1 MAKKLK
7 RFESVNTLMKY
18 LKPYRRGFIISIVML
33 VVTCAAMVTSPNV
46 EGMITNSILKDVTDI
61 AKGVP
66 GARFHMENVV
76 KIIML
81 LLFIYAVKTAA
92 QMISMICITNSI
104 QDTMRDLRNACIFH
118 MENVVKIIMLLL
130 FIYAVKT
137 AAQMISMICITN
149 SIQDTMRDLR
159 NACIEKINAL
169 PVKTLDSHPKG
180 DILSRITNDIDAIS
194 NAMQQTFMNVIS
206 GVLMVCFAIFMMF
219 RVNLVMTVCVLV
231 IIPISYVIIKKI
243 AKISQKSF
251 DIHQRALG
259 ELSAN
264 VTESFSGYNEIILF
278 GKQEESV
285 KKFEKINENIRE
297 TAYHQ
302 RALGELSANVT
313 ESFSGYNEIILFGKQ
328 EESVKKFEKINENIR
343 ETAYKAQFLSYL
355 MSPLLSLLTYLS
367 IGVVSVI
374 GTIYAIGGVITV
386 GQLQAFVRFIWQ
398 VNDLMSPLLSLL
410 TYLSIGVV
418 SVIGTI
424 YAIGG
429 VITVGQLQ
437 AFVRFIWQVN
447 EPLTQVSQLSSQI
460 QSALSAMDR
469 IHEFI
474 EYEEEIDVEREEKE
488 FEGNVEFKDIRFGYG
503 EKEVLHGVSLDAK
516 KGETVAIVG
525 PTGSGKTTIVNLLMR
540 FYDPNSGSIL
550 IDGTLHG
557 VSLDAKKGETV
568 AIVGPTGSG
577 KTTIVNLLMRF
588 YDPNS
593 GSILIDGTNSKDIN
607 RSTLRDN
614 IGMVLQDTWLFTGS
628 IRENIRFSK
637 PDATDAEI
645 EQACKYANAC

>member
-1 MAKKLK
+1 MAKKFK
-7 RFESVNTLMKY
+7 RFESINTLLKY

-66 GARFHMENVV
+66 GARFHMENVI
-76 KIIML
+76 KII
-81 LLFIYAVKTAA
+81 I
-92 QMISMICITNSI
+92 
-104 QDTMRDLRNACIFH
+104 
-118 MENVVKIIMLLL
+118 LLL

-219 RVNLVMTVCVLV
+219 RVNLVMTLCVLV
-231 IIPISYVIIKKI
+231 IIPISYIIIKKI
-243 AKISQKSF
+243 AKVSQESF
-251 DIHQRALG
+251 DVHQRALG
-259 ELSAN
+259 D
-264 VTESFSGYNEIILF
+264 
-278 GKQEESV
+278 
-285 KKFEKINENIRE
+285 
-297 TAYHQ
+297 
-302 RALGELSANVT
+302 LSANVT

-355 MSPLLSLLTYLS
+355 MSPLLSLLTYL
-367 IGVVSVI
+367 
-374 GTIYAIGGVITV
+374 A
-386 GQLQAFVRFIWQ
+386 
-398 VNDLMSPLLSLL
+398 
-410 TYLSIGVV
+410 IGVV

-474 EYEEEIDVEREEKE
+474 EYEEETDVEVKE
-488 FEGNVEFKDIRFGYG
+488 MVFDGNVEFKDIRFGYG
-503 EKEVLHGVSLDAK
+503 KKEVLHGVSLYAK

-540 FYDPNSGSIL
+540 FYDPNSGSIV
-550 IDGTLHG
+550 IDGI
-557 VSLDAKKGETV
+557 D
-568 AIVGPTGSG
+568 
-577 KTTIVNLLMRF
+577 
-588 YDPNS
+588 
-593 GSILIDGTNSKDIN
+593 SININ
-607 RSTLRDN
+607 RRTLRDN

-637 PDATDAEI
+637 PDATDEEI
-645 EQACKYANAC
+645 EQACKYANADEFISTLPNGYDTAIDEEADNISQGEKQLLTIARAILKDPKVLILDEATSSIDTKTEKNIQDAMDYLMEGRTSFIIAHRLSTIKNADKILVLKDGNIIECGNHNELMKENGFYANLYNSQFNN

>member
-1 MAKKLK
+1 MAKKFK
-7 RFESVNTLMKY
+7 RFESINTLLKY

-66 GARFHMENVV
+66 EARFHMENVI
-76 KIIML
+76 KII
-81 LLFIYAVKTAA
+81 I
-92 QMISMICITNSI
+92 
-104 QDTMRDLRNACIFH
+104 
-118 MENVVKIIMLLL
+118 LLL

-219 RVNLVMTVCVLV
+219 RVNLVMTLCVLV
-231 IIPISYVIIKKI
+231 IIPISYIIIKKI
-243 AKISQKSF
+243 AKVSQESF
-251 DIHQRALG
+251 DVHQRALG
-259 ELSAN
+259 D
-264 VTESFSGYNEIILF
+264 
-278 GKQEESV
+278 
-285 KKFEKINENIRE
+285 
-297 TAYHQ
+297 
-302 RALGELSANVT
+302 LSANVT

-355 MSPLLSLLTYLS
+355 MSPLLSLLTYL
-367 IGVVSVI
+367 
-374 GTIYAIGGVITV
+374 A
-386 GQLQAFVRFIWQ
+386 
-398 VNDLMSPLLSLL
+398 
-410 TYLSIGVV
+410 IGVV

-474 EYEEEIDVEREEKE
+474 EYEEETDVEIKE
-488 FEGNVEFKDIRFGYG
+488 MVFDGNVEFKDIRFGYG
-503 EKEVLHGVSLDAK
+503 KKEVLHGVSLEAK

-540 FYDPNSGSIL
+540 FYDQNSGSIV
-550 IDGTLHG
+550 IDGI
-557 VSLDAKKGETV
+557 D
-568 AIVGPTGSG
+568 
-577 KTTIVNLLMRF
+577 
-588 YDPNS
+588 
-593 GSILIDGTNSKDIN
+593 SININ
-607 RSTLRDN
+607 RRTLRDN

-637 PDATDAEI
+637 PDATDEEI
-645 EQACKYANAC
+645 EQACKYANADEFISTLPNGYDTVIDEEADNISQGEKQLLTIARAILKDPKVLILDEATSSIDTKTEKNIQDAMDYLMEGRTSFIIAHRLSTIKNADKILVLKDGNIIECGNHNELMKENGFYANLYNSQFNN

>member
-1 MAKKLK
+1 MAKKFK
-7 RFESVNTLMKY
+7 RFESINTLLKY

-76 KIIML
+76 KII
-81 LLFIYAVKTAA
+81 I
-92 QMISMICITNSI
+92 
-104 QDTMRDLRNACIFH
+104 
-118 MENVVKIIMLLL
+118 LLL

-219 RVNLVMTVCVLV
+219 RVNLVMTLCVLV
-231 IIPISYVIIKKI
+231 IIPISYIIIKKI
-243 AKISQKSF
+243 AKVSQESF
-251 DIHQRALG
+251 DVHQRALG
-259 ELSAN
+259 D
-264 VTESFSGYNEIILF
+264 
-278 GKQEESV
+278 
-285 KKFEKINENIRE
+285 
-297 TAYHQ
+297 
-302 RALGELSANVT
+302 LSANVT

-355 MSPLLSLLTYLS
+355 MSPLLSLLTYL
-367 IGVVSVI
+367 
-374 GTIYAIGGVITV
+374 A
-386 GQLQAFVRFIWQ
+386 
-398 VNDLMSPLLSLL
+398 
-410 TYLSIGVV
+410 IGVV

-474 EYEEEIDVEREEKE
+474 EYEEETDVEVKE
-488 FEGNVEFKDIRFGYG
+488 MIFDGNVEFKDIRFGYG
-503 EKEVLHGVSLDAK
+503 KKEVLHGVSLYAK

-540 FYDPNSGSIL
+540 FYDPNSGSIV
-550 IDGTLHG
+550 IDGI
-557 VSLDAKKGETV
+557 D
-568 AIVGPTGSG
+568 
-577 KTTIVNLLMRF
+577 
-588 YDPNS
+588 
-593 GSILIDGTNSKDIN
+593 SININ
-607 RSTLRDN
+607 RRTLRDN

-637 PDATDAEI
+637 PDATDEEI
-645 EQACKYANAC
+645 EQACKYANADEFISTLPNGYDTVIDEEADNISQGEKQLLTIARAILKDPKVLILDEATSSIDTKTEKNIQDAMDYLMEGRTSFIIAHRLSTIKNADKILVLKDGNIIECGNHNELMKENGFYANLYNSQFNN

>member
-1 MAKKLK
+1 MAKKFK
-7 RFESVNTLMKY
+7 RFESINTLLKY

-66 GARFHMENVV
+66 GAHFHMENVI
-76 KIIML
+76 KII
-81 LLFIYAVKTAA
+81 
-92 QMISMICITNSI
+92 
-104 QDTMRDLRNACIFH
+104 
-118 MENVVKIIMLLL
+118 IILL

-206 GVLMVCFAIFMMF
+206 GVLMVCLAIFMMF
-219 RVNLVMTVCVLV
+219 RVNLVMTLCVLV
-231 IIPISYVIIKKI
+231 IIPISYIIIKKI
-243 AKISQKSF
+243 AKVSQESF
-251 DIHQRALG
+251 DVHQRALG
-259 ELSAN
+259 D
-264 VTESFSGYNEIILF
+264 
-278 GKQEESV
+278 
-285 KKFEKINENIRE
+285 
-297 TAYHQ
+297 
-302 RALGELSANVT
+302 LSANVT

-355 MSPLLSLLTYLS
+355 MSPLLSLLTYL
-367 IGVVSVI
+367 
-374 GTIYAIGGVITV
+374 A
-386 GQLQAFVRFIWQ
+386 
-398 VNDLMSPLLSLL
+398 
-410 TYLSIGVV
+410 IGVV

-474 EYEEEIDVEREEKE
+474 GYEEETDVERKE
-488 FEGNVEFKDIRFGYG
+488 MVFDGNVEFKDIRFGYG
-503 EKEVLHGVSLDAK
+503 KKEVLHGVSLEAK

-540 FYDPNSGSIL
+540 FYDPNSGSIV
-550 IDGTLHG
+550 IDG
-557 VSLDAKKGETV
+557 
-568 AIVGPTGSG
+568 
-577 KTTIVNLLMRF
+577 VN
-588 YDPNS
+588 S
-593 GSILIDGTNSKDIN
+593 TDIN
-607 RSTLRDN
+607 RRTLRDN

-637 PDATDAEI
+637 PDATDEEI
-645 EQACKYANAC
+645 EQACKYANADEFISTLPKGYDTVIDEEADNISQGEKQLLTIARAILKDPKVLILDEATSSIDTKTEKNIQDAMDYLMEGRTSFIIAHRLSTIKNADKILVLKDGNIIECGNHNELMKENGFYANLYNSQFNN

>member
-1 MAKKLK
+1 MAKKFK
-7 RFESVNTLMKY
+7 RFESINTLLKY

-66 GARFHMENVV
+66 GARFHMENVI
-76 KIIML
+76 KII
-81 LLFIYAVKTAA
+81 I
-92 QMISMICITNSI
+92 
-104 QDTMRDLRNACIFH
+104 
-118 MENVVKIIMLLL
+118 LLL

-219 RVNLVMTVCVLV
+219 RVNLVMTLCVLV
-231 IIPISYVIIKKI
+231 IIPISYIIIKKI
-243 AKISQKSF
+243 AKVSQESF

-259 ELSAN
+259 D
-264 VTESFSGYNEIILF
+264 
-278 GKQEESV
+278 
-285 KKFEKINENIRE
+285 
-297 TAYHQ
+297 
-302 RALGELSANVT
+302 LSANVT

-355 MSPLLSLLTYLS
+355 MSPLLSLLTYLA

-374 GTIYAIGGVITV
+374 GTIYAIGGVIT
-386 GQLQAFVRFIWQ
+386 I
-398 VNDLMSPLLSLL
+398 
-410 TYLSIGVV
+410 
-418 SVIGTI
+418 
-424 YAIGG
+424 
-429 VITVGQLQ
+429 GQLQ

-474 EYEEEIDVEREEKE
+474 EYEEEIDVEVKE
-488 FEGNVEFKDIRFGYG
+488 MAFDGNVEFKDIRFGYG
-503 EKEVLHGVSLDAK
+503 KKEVLHGVSLEAK

-540 FYDPNSGSIL
+540 FYDPNSGSIV
-550 IDGTLHG
+550 IDGI
-557 VSLDAKKGETV
+557 D
-568 AIVGPTGSG
+568 
-577 KTTIVNLLMRF
+577 
-588 YDPNS
+588 
-593 GSILIDGTNSKDIN
+593 SININ
-607 RSTLRDN
+607 RRTLRDN

-637 PDATDAEI
+637 PDATDEEI
-645 EQACKYANAC
+645 ENACKYANADEFISTLPNGYDTVIDEEADNISQGEKQLLTIARAILKDPKVLILDEATSSIDTKTEKNIQDAMDYLMEGRTSFIIAHRLSTIKNADKILVLKDGNIIECGNHNELMKENGFYANLYNSQFNN

>member
-7 RFESVNTLMKY
+7 RFESINTLLKY
-18 LKPYRRGFIISIVML
+18 LRPYRRGFIISIVML

-66 GARFHMENVV
+66 EARFHMENVI
-76 KIIML
+76 KII
-81 LLFIYAVKTAA
+81 I
-92 QMISMICITNSI
+92 
-104 QDTMRDLRNACIFH
+104 
-118 MENVVKIIMLLL
+118 LLL

-206 GVLMVCFAIFMMF
+206 GVLMVCLAIFMMF
-219 RVNLVMTVCVLV
+219 RVNLVMTLCVLV
-231 IIPISYVIIKKI
+231 IIPISYIIIKKI
-243 AKISQKSF
+243 AKVSQKSF
-251 DIHQRALG
+251 DVHQRALG
-259 ELSAN
+259 DLSAN

-285 KKFEKINENIRE
+285 KKFEKIN
-297 TAYHQ
+297 
-302 RALGELSANVT
+302 L
-313 ESFSGYNEIILFGKQ
+313 
-328 EESVKKFEKINENIR
+328 NIR

-355 MSPLLSLLTYLS
+355 MSPLLSLLTYL
-367 IGVVSVI
+367 
-374 GTIYAIGGVITV
+374 A
-386 GQLQAFVRFIWQ
+386 
-398 VNDLMSPLLSLL
+398 
-410 TYLSIGVV
+410 IGVV

-474 EYEEEIDVEREEKE
+474 EYEEETDVEVKE
-488 FEGNVEFKDIRFGYG
+488 MVFDGNVEFKDIRFGYG
-503 EKEVLHGVSLDAK
+503 KKEVLHGVSLEAK

-540 FYDPNSGSIL
+540 FYDPNSGSII
-550 IDGTLHG
+550 IDG
-557 VSLDAKKGETV
+557 
-568 AIVGPTGSG
+568 
-577 KTTIVNLLMRF
+577 VN
-588 YDPNS
+588 S
-593 GSILIDGTNSKDIN
+593 TDIN
-607 RSTLRDN
+607 RRTLRDN

-637 PDATDAEI
+637 PDATDEEI
-645 EQACKYANAC
+645 EQACKYANADEFISTLPKGYDTVIDEEADNISQGEKQLLTIARAILKDPKVLILDEATSSIDTKTEKNIQDAMDYLMEGRTSFIIAHRLSTIKNADKILVLKDGNIIECGNHNELMKENGFYANLYNSQFNN

>member
-7 RFESVNTLMKY
+7 RFESINTLLKY

-66 GARFHMENVV
+66 GARFHMENVI
-76 KIIML
+76 KIITL

-104 QDTMRDLRNACIFH
+104 QDTM
-118 MENVVKIIMLLL
+118 K
-130 FIYAVKT
+130 
-137 AAQMISMICITN
+137 
-149 SIQDTMRDLR
+149 DLR

-219 RVNLVMTVCVLV
+219 RVNLVMTLCVLV
-231 IIPISYVIIKKI
+231 IIPISYIIIKKI
-243 AKISQKSF
+243 AKISQESF

-259 ELSAN
+259 D
-264 VTESFSGYNEIILF
+264 
-278 GKQEESV
+278 
-285 KKFEKINENIRE
+285 
-297 TAYHQ
+297 
-302 RALGELSANVT
+302 LSANVT

-355 MSPLLSLLTYLS
+355 MSPLLSLLTYL
-367 IGVVSVI
+367 
-374 GTIYAIGGVITV
+374 A
-386 GQLQAFVRFIWQ
+386 
-398 VNDLMSPLLSLL
+398 
-410 TYLSIGVV
+410 IGVV

-474 EYEEEIDVEREEKE
+474 EYEEETDVERKE
-488 FEGNVEFKDIRFGYG
+488 MVFDGNVEFKDIRFGYG
-503 EKEVLHGVSLDAK
+503 KKEVLHGVYLNAK

-540 FYDPNSGSIL
+540 FYDPNSGSIV
-550 IDGTLHG
+550 IDGI
-557 VSLDAKKGETV
+557 D
-568 AIVGPTGSG
+568 
-577 KTTIVNLLMRF
+577 
-588 YDPNS
+588 
-593 GSILIDGTNSKDIN
+593 SININ
-607 RSTLRDN
+607 RRTLRDN

-637 PDATDAEI
+637 PDATDEEI
-645 EQACKYANAC
+645 EQACKYANADEFISTLPKGYDTVIDEEADNISQGEKQLLTIARAILKDPKVLILDEATSSIDTKTEKNIQDAMDYLMEGRTSFIIAHRLSTIKNADKILVLKDGNIIECGNHNELMKENGFYANLYNSQFNN

>member
-7 RFESVNTLMKY
+7 RFESINTLLKY

-66 GARFHMENVV
+66 GARFHMENVI
-76 KIIML
+76 KII
-81 LLFIYAVKTAA
+81 I
-92 QMISMICITNSI
+92 
-104 QDTMRDLRNACIFH
+104 
-118 MENVVKIIMLLL
+118 LLL

-219 RVNLVMTVCVLV
+219 RVNLVMTLCVLV
-231 IIPISYVIIKKI
+231 IIPNSYIIIKKI
-243 AKISQKSF
+243 AKVSQESF

-259 ELSAN
+259 D
-264 VTESFSGYNEIILF
+264 
-278 GKQEESV
+278 
-285 KKFEKINENIRE
+285 
-297 TAYHQ
+297 
-302 RALGELSANVT
+302 LSANVT

-355 MSPLLSLLTYLS
+355 MSPLLSLLTYLA

-374 GTIYAIGGVITV
+374 GTIYAI
-386 GQLQAFVRFIWQ
+386 
-398 VNDLMSPLLSLL
+398 S
-410 TYLSIGVV
+410 
-418 SVIGTI
+418 
-424 YAIGG
+424 G

-474 EYEEEIDVEREEKE
+474 EYEEEIDVEVKE
-488 FEGNVEFKDIRFGYG
+488 MAFDGNVEFKDIRFGYG
-503 EKEVLHGVSLDAK
+503 KKEVLHGVSLEAK

-540 FYDPNSGSIL
+540 FYDPNSGSIV
-550 IDGTLHG
+550 IDGI
-557 VSLDAKKGETV
+557 D
-568 AIVGPTGSG
+568 
-577 KTTIVNLLMRF
+577 
-588 YDPNS
+588 
-593 GSILIDGTNSKDIN
+593 SININ
-607 RSTLRDN
+607 RRTLRDN

-637 PDATDAEI
+637 PDATDEEI
-645 EQACKYANAC
+645 ENACKYANADEFISTLPNGYDTVIDEEADNISQGEKQLLTIARAILKDPKVLILDEATSSIDTKTEKNIQDAMDYLMEGRTSFIIAHRLSTIKNADKILVLKDGNIIECGNHNELMKENGFYANLYNSQFNN

>member
-1 MAKKLK
+1 MAKKFK
-7 RFESVNTLMKY
+7 RFESINTLLKY

-66 GARFHMENVV
+66 GARFHMENVI
-76 KIIML
+76 KII
-81 LLFIYAVKTAA
+81 
-92 QMISMICITNSI
+92 
-104 QDTMRDLRNACIFH
+104 
-118 MENVVKIIMLLL
+118 IILL

-206 GVLMVCFAIFMMF
+206 GVLMVCLAIFMMF
-219 RVNLVMTVCVLV
+219 RVNLVMTLCVLV
-231 IIPISYVIIKKI
+231 IIPISYIIIKKI
-243 AKISQKSF
+243 AKVSQESF
-251 DIHQRALG
+251 DVHQRALG
-259 ELSAN
+259 D
-264 VTESFSGYNEIILF
+264 
-278 GKQEESV
+278 
-285 KKFEKINENIRE
+285 
-297 TAYHQ
+297 
-302 RALGELSANVT
+302 LSANVT

-355 MSPLLSLLTYLS
+355 MSPLLSLLTYLA

-374 GTIYAIGGVITV
+374 GTIYAIGGI
-386 GQLQAFVRFIWQ
+386 
-398 VNDLMSPLLSLL
+398 
-410 TYLSIGVV
+410 
-418 SVIGTI
+418 
-424 YAIGG
+424 
-429 VITVGQLQ
+429 ITVGQLQ

-474 EYEEEIDVEREEKE
+474 EYEEETDVERKE
-488 FEGNVEFKDIRFGYG
+488 MVFDGNVEFKDIRFGYG
-503 EKEVLHGVSLDAK
+503 KKEVLHGVSLEAK

-540 FYDPNSGSIL
+540 FYDPNSGSII
-550 IDGTLHG
+550 IDG
-557 VSLDAKKGETV
+557 
-568 AIVGPTGSG
+568 
-577 KTTIVNLLMRF
+577 VN
-588 YDPNS
+588 S
-593 GSILIDGTNSKDIN
+593 TDIN
-607 RSTLRDN
+607 RRTLRDN

-637 PDATDAEI
+637 PDATDEEI
-645 EQACKYANAC
+645 EQACKYANADEFISTLPKGYDTVIDEEADNISQGEKQLLTIARAILKDPKVLILDEATSSIDTKTEKNIQDAMDYLMEGRTSFIIAHRLSTIKNADKILVLKDGNIIECGNHNELMKENGFYANLYNSQFNN

>member
-7 RFESVNTLMKY
+7 RFESINTLLKY

-76 KIIML
+76 KIIFL
-81 LLFIYAVKTAA
+81 LLLIYAVKTAA

-104 QDTMRDLRNACIFH
+104 QDTM
-118 MENVVKIIMLLL
+118 K
-130 FIYAVKT
+130 
-137 AAQMISMICITN
+137 
-149 SIQDTMRDLR
+149 DLR

-219 RVNLVMTVCVLV
+219 RVNLVMTLCVLV
-231 IIPISYVIIKKI
+231 IIPISYIIIKKI
-243 AKISQKSF
+243 AKVSQESF

-259 ELSAN
+259 D
-264 VTESFSGYNEIILF
+264 
-278 GKQEESV
+278 
-285 KKFEKINENIRE
+285 
-297 TAYHQ
+297 
-302 RALGELSANVT
+302 LSANVT

-355 MSPLLSLLTYLS
+355 MSPLLSLLTYLA

-374 GTIYAIGGVITV
+374 GTIYAIGGI
-386 GQLQAFVRFIWQ
+386 
-398 VNDLMSPLLSLL
+398 
-410 TYLSIGVV
+410 
-418 SVIGTI
+418 
-424 YAIGG
+424 
-429 VITVGQLQ
+429 ITVGQLQ

-474 EYEEEIDVEREEKE
+474 GYEEETDVEIKE
-488 FEGNVEFKDIRFGYG
+488 MVFDGDVEFKDIRFGYG
-503 EKEVLHGVSLDAK
+503 KKEVLHGVSLEAK

-540 FYDPNSGSIL
+540 FYDPNSGSIV
-550 IDGTLHG
+550 IDGVDST
-557 VSLDAKKGETV
+557 
-568 AIVGPTGSG
+568 
-577 KTTIVNLLMRF
+577 
-588 YDPNS
+588 
-593 GSILIDGTNSKDIN
+593 DIN
-607 RSTLRDN
+607 RRTLRDN

-637 PDATDAEI
+637 PDATNEEI
-645 EQACKYANAC
+645 ENACKYANADEFISTLPNGYDTIIDEEADNISQGEKQLLTIARAILKDPKVLILDEATSSIDTKTEKNIQDAMDYLMEGRTSFIIAHRLSTIKNADKILVLKDGNIIECGNHDTLMEANGFYANLYNSQFNN

>member
-1 MAKKLK
+1 MAKKFK
-7 RFESVNTLMKY
+7 RFESINTLLKY

-66 GARFHMENVV
+66 GARFHMENVI
-76 KIIML
+76 KII
-81 LLFIYAVKTAA
+81 I
-92 QMISMICITNSI
+92 
-104 QDTMRDLRNACIFH
+104 
-118 MENVVKIIMLLL
+118 LLL

-219 RVNLVMTVCVLV
+219 RVNLVMTLCVLV
-231 IIPISYVIIKKI
+231 IIPISYIIIKKI
-243 AKISQKSF
+243 AKVSQESF
-251 DIHQRALG
+251 DVHQRALG
-259 ELSAN
+259 D
-264 VTESFSGYNEIILF
+264 
-278 GKQEESV
+278 
-285 KKFEKINENIRE
+285 
-297 TAYHQ
+297 
-302 RALGELSANVT
+302 LSANVT

-355 MSPLLSLLTYLS
+355 MSPLLSLLTYL
-367 IGVVSVI
+367 
-374 GTIYAIGGVITV
+374 A
-386 GQLQAFVRFIWQ
+386 
-398 VNDLMSPLLSLL
+398 
-410 TYLSIGVV
+410 IGVV

-474 EYEEEIDVEREEKE
+474 EYEEETDVEVKE
-488 FEGNVEFKDIRFGYG
+488 MIFDGNVEFKDIRFGYG
-503 EKEVLHGVSLDAK
+503 KKEVLHGVSLYAK

-540 FYDPNSGSIL
+540 FYDPNSGSIV
-550 IDGTLHG
+550 IDGI
-557 VSLDAKKGETV
+557 D
-568 AIVGPTGSG
+568 
-577 KTTIVNLLMRF
+577 
-588 YDPNS
+588 
-593 GSILIDGTNSKDIN
+593 SININ
-607 RSTLRDN
+607 RRTLRDN

-637 PDATDAEI
+637 PDATDEEI
-645 EQACKYANAC
+645 EQACKYANADEFISTLPNGYDTAIDEEADNISQGEKQLLTIARAILKDPKVLILDEATSSIDTKTEKNIQDAMDYLMEGRTSFIIAHRLSTIKNADKILVLKDGNIIECGNHNELMKENGFYANLYNSQFNN

>member
-7 RFESVNTLMKY
+7 RFESINTLLKY

-66 GARFHMENVV
+66 GARFHMENVI
-76 KIIML
+76 KII
-81 LLFIYAVKTAA
+81 I
-92 QMISMICITNSI
+92 
-104 QDTMRDLRNACIFH
+104 
-118 MENVVKIIMLLL
+118 LLL

-219 RVNLVMTVCVLV
+219 RVNLVMTLCVLV
-231 IIPISYVIIKKI
+231 IIPISYIIIKKI
-243 AKISQKSF
+243 AKVSQESF

-259 ELSAN
+259 D
-264 VTESFSGYNEIILF
+264 
-278 GKQEESV
+278 
-285 KKFEKINENIRE
+285 
-297 TAYHQ
+297 
-302 RALGELSANVT
+302 LSANVT

-355 MSPLLSLLTYLS
+355 MSPLLSLLTYL
-367 IGVVSVI
+367 
-374 GTIYAIGGVITV
+374 A
-386 GQLQAFVRFIWQ
+386 
-398 VNDLMSPLLSLL
+398 
-410 TYLSIGVV
+410 IGVV

-474 EYEEEIDVEREEKE
+474 GYEEETDVEIKE
-488 FEGNVEFKDIRFGYG
+488 MVFDGNVEFKDIRFGYG
-503 EKEVLHGVSLDAK
+503 KKEVLHGVSLYAK

-540 FYDPNSGSIL
+540 FYDPNSGSIV
-550 IDGTLHG
+550 IDGI
-557 VSLDAKKGETV
+557 D
-568 AIVGPTGSG
+568 
-577 KTTIVNLLMRF
+577 
-588 YDPNS
+588 
-593 GSILIDGTNSKDIN
+593 SININ
-607 RSTLRDN
+607 RRTLRDN

-637 PDATDAEI
+637 PDATDEEI
-645 EQACKYANAC
+645 ENACKYANADEFISTLPNGYDTVIDEEADNISQGEKQLLTIARAILKDPKVLILDEATSSIDTKTEKNIQDAMDYLMEGRTSFIIAHRLSTIKNADKILVLKDGNIIECGNHNELMKENGFYANLYNSQFNN

>member
-33 VVTCAAMVTSPNV
+33 VLTCAAMVTSPNV

-66 GARFHMENVV
+66 GAR
-76 KIIML
+76 
-81 LLFIYAVKTAA
+81 
-92 QMISMICITNSI
+92 
-104 QDTMRDLRNACIFH
+104 FH

-219 RVNLVMTVCVLV
+219 RVNLVMTLCVLV
-231 IIPISYVIIKKI
+231 IIPISYIIIKKI
-243 AKISQKSF
+243 AKVSQESF

-259 ELSAN
+259 D
-264 VTESFSGYNEIILF
+264 
-278 GKQEESV
+278 
-285 KKFEKINENIRE
+285 
-297 TAYHQ
+297 
-302 RALGELSANVT
+302 LSANVT

-355 MSPLLSLLTYLS
+355 MSPLLSLLTYL
-367 IGVVSVI
+367 
-374 GTIYAIGGVITV
+374 A
-386 GQLQAFVRFIWQ
+386 
-398 VNDLMSPLLSLL
+398 
-410 TYLSIGVV
+410 IGVV

-474 EYEEEIDVEREEKE
+474 EYEEETDVEIKE
-488 FEGNVEFKDIRFGYG
+488 MVFDGNVEFKDIRFGYG
-503 EKEVLHGVSLDAK
+503 KKEVLHGVSLEAK

-540 FYDPNSGSIL
+540 FYDPNSGSIV
-550 IDGTLHG
+550 IDGI
-557 VSLDAKKGETV
+557 D
-568 AIVGPTGSG
+568 
-577 KTTIVNLLMRF
+577 
-588 YDPNS
+588 
-593 GSILIDGTNSKDIN
+593 SININ
-607 RSTLRDN
+607 RRTLRDN

-637 PDATDAEI
+637 PDATDEEI
-645 EQACKYANAC
+645 EQACKYANADEFISTLPNGYDTVIDEEADNISQGEKQLLTIARAILKDPKVLILDEATSSIDTKTEKNIQDAMDYLMEGRTSFIIAHRLSTIKNADKILVLKDGNIIECGNHNELMKENGFYANLYNSQFNN

>member
-1 MAKKLK
+1 MAKKFK

-66 GARFHMENVV
+66 GARFHMENVI
-76 KIIML
+76 KII
-81 LLFIYAVKTAA
+81 
-92 QMISMICITNSI
+92 
-104 QDTMRDLRNACIFH
+104 
-118 MENVVKIIMLLL
+118 IILL

-206 GVLMVCFAIFMMF
+206 GVLMVCLAIFMMF
-219 RVNLVMTVCVLV
+219 RVNLVMTLCVLV

-243 AKISQKSF
+243 AKVSQKSF
-251 DIHQRALG
+251 DI
-259 ELSAN
+259 
-264 VTESFSGYNEIILF
+264 
-278 GKQEESV
+278 
-285 KKFEKINENIRE
+285 
-297 TAYHQ
+297 HQ

-355 MSPLLSLLTYLS
+355 MSPLLSLLTYLA

-374 GTIYAIGGVITV
+374 GTIYAIGGI
-386 GQLQAFVRFIWQ
+386 
-398 VNDLMSPLLSLL
+398 
-410 TYLSIGVV
+410 
-418 SVIGTI
+418 
-424 YAIGG
+424 
-429 VITVGQLQ
+429 ITVGQLQ

-474 EYEEEIDVEREEKE
+474 EYEEETDVEVKE
-488 FEGNVEFKDIRFGYG
+488 MVFDGNVEFKDIRFGYG
-503 EKEVLHGVSLDAK
+503 KKEVLHGVSLEAK

-540 FYDPNSGSIL
+540 FYDPNSGSIV
-550 IDGTLHG
+550 IDGI
-557 VSLDAKKGETV
+557 D
-568 AIVGPTGSG
+568 
-577 KTTIVNLLMRF
+577 
-588 YDPNS
+588 
-593 GSILIDGTNSKDIN
+593 SININ
-607 RSTLRDN
+607 RRTLRDN

-637 PDATDAEI
+637 PDATDEEI
-645 EQACKYANAC
+645 ENACKYANADEFISTLPNGYDTVIDEEADNISQGEKQLLTIARAILKDPKVLILDEATSSIDTKTEKNIQDAMDYLMEGRTSFIIAHRLSTIKNADKILVLKDGNIIECGNHNELMKENGFYANLYNSQFSN

>member
-33 VVTCAAMVTSPNV
+33 VLTCAAMVTSPNV

-66 GARFHMENVV
+66 GAR
-76 KIIML
+76 
-81 LLFIYAVKTAA
+81 
-92 QMISMICITNSI
+92 
-104 QDTMRDLRNACIFH
+104 FH

-297 TAYHQ
+297 TAY
-302 RALGELSANVT
+302 
-313 ESFSGYNEIILFGKQ
+313 
-328 EESVKKFEKINENIR
+328 
-343 ETAYKAQFLSYL
+343 KAQFLSY
-355 MSPLLSLLTYLS
+355 
-367 IGVVSVI
+367 
-374 GTIYAIGGVITV
+374 
-386 GQLQAFVRFIWQ
+386 
-398 VNDLMSPLLSLL
+398 LMSPLLSLL

-474 EYEEEIDVEREEKE
+474 EYEEETDVEREEKE
-488 FEGNVEFKDIRFGYG
+488 FYGNVEFKDIRFGYG
-503 EKEVLHGVSLDAK
+503 EKEV
-516 KGETVAIVG
+516 
-525 PTGSGKTTIVNLLMR
+525 
-540 FYDPNSGSIL
+540 
-550 IDGTLHG
+550 LHG

-645 EQACKYANAC
+645 EQACKYANADEFISTLPEGYDTVIDEEADNISQGEKQLLTIARAILKDPKVLILDEATSSIDTKTEKNIQNAMDYLMEGRTSFIIAHRLSTIKNADKILVLKDGNIIECGNHNELMKENGFYANLYNSQFNN

>member
-1 MAKKLK
+1 MAKKFK
-7 RFESVNTLMKY
+7 RFESINTLLKY

-66 GARFHMENVV
+66 GARFHIENVI
-76 KIIML
+76 KII
-81 LLFIYAVKTAA
+81 I
-92 QMISMICITNSI
+92 
-104 QDTMRDLRNACIFH
+104 
-118 MENVVKIIMLLL
+118 LLL

-219 RVNLVMTVCVLV
+219 RVNLVMTLCVLV
-231 IIPISYVIIKKI
+231 IIPISYIIIKKI
-243 AKISQKSF
+243 AKVSQESF
-251 DIHQRALG
+251 DVHQRALG
-259 ELSAN
+259 D
-264 VTESFSGYNEIILF
+264 
-278 GKQEESV
+278 
-285 KKFEKINENIRE
+285 
-297 TAYHQ
+297 
-302 RALGELSANVT
+302 LSANVT

-355 MSPLLSLLTYLS
+355 MSPLLSLLTYL
-367 IGVVSVI
+367 
-374 GTIYAIGGVITV
+374 A
-386 GQLQAFVRFIWQ
+386 
-398 VNDLMSPLLSLL
+398 
-410 TYLSIGVV
+410 IGVV

-474 EYEEEIDVEREEKE
+474 EYEEETDVEVKE
-488 FEGNVEFKDIRFGYG
+488 MIFDGNVEFKDIRFGYG
-503 EKEVLHGVSLDAK
+503 KKEVLHGVSLYAK

-540 FYDPNSGSIL
+540 FYDPNSGSIV
-550 IDGTLHG
+550 IDGI
-557 VSLDAKKGETV
+557 D
-568 AIVGPTGSG
+568 
-577 KTTIVNLLMRF
+577 
-588 YDPNS
+588 
-593 GSILIDGTNSKDIN
+593 SININ
-607 RSTLRDN
+607 RRTLRDN

-637 PDATDAEI
+637 PDATDEEI
-645 EQACKYANAC
+645 EQACKYANADEFISTLPNGYDTVIDEEADNISQGEKQLLTIARAILKDPKVLILDEATSSIDTKTEKNIQDAMDYLMEGRTSFIIAHRLSTIKNADKILVLKDGNIIECGNHNELMKKNGFYANLYNSQFNN

>member
-7 RFESVNTLMKY
+7 RFESINTLLKY
-18 LKPYRRGFIISIVML
+18 LRPYRRGFIISIVML

-66 GARFHMENVV
+66 EARFHMENVI
-76 KIIML
+76 KII
-81 LLFIYAVKTAA
+81 I
-92 QMISMICITNSI
+92 
-104 QDTMRDLRNACIFH
+104 
-118 MENVVKIIMLLL
+118 LLL

-219 RVNLVMTVCVLV
+219 RVNLVMTLCVLV
-231 IIPISYVIIKKI
+231 IIPISYIIIKKI
-243 AKISQKSF
+243 AKVSQESF
-251 DIHQRALG
+251 DVHQRALG
-259 ELSAN
+259 D
-264 VTESFSGYNEIILF
+264 
-278 GKQEESV
+278 
-285 KKFEKINENIRE
+285 
-297 TAYHQ
+297 
-302 RALGELSANVT
+302 LSANVT

-355 MSPLLSLLTYLS
+355 MSPLLSLLTYL
-367 IGVVSVI
+367 
-374 GTIYAIGGVITV
+374 A
-386 GQLQAFVRFIWQ
+386 
-398 VNDLMSPLLSLL
+398 
-410 TYLSIGVV
+410 IGVV

-474 EYEEEIDVEREEKE
+474 EYEEETDVEIKE
-488 FEGNVEFKDIRFGYG
+488 MVFDGNVEFKDIRFGYG
-503 EKEVLHGVSLDAK
+503 KKEVLHGVSLEAK

-540 FYDPNSGSIL
+540 FYDPNSGSIV
-550 IDGTLHG
+550 IDGI
-557 VSLDAKKGETV
+557 D
-568 AIVGPTGSG
+568 
-577 KTTIVNLLMRF
+577 
-588 YDPNS
+588 
-593 GSILIDGTNSKDIN
+593 SININ
-607 RSTLRDN
+607 RRTLRDN

-637 PDATDAEI
+637 PDATDEEI
-645 EQACKYANAC
+645 EQACKYANADEFISTLPKGYDTVIDEEADNISQGEKQLLTIARAILKDPKVLILDEATSSIDTKTEKNIQDAMDYLMEGRTSFIIAHRLSTIKNADKILVLKDGNIIECGNHNELMKENGFYANLYNSQFNN

>member
-66 GARFHMENVV
+66 GAR
-76 KIIML
+76 
-81 LLFIYAVKTAA
+81 
-92 QMISMICITNSI
+92 
-104 QDTMRDLRNACIFH
+104 FH

-231 IIPISYVIIKKI
+231 IIPISYIIIKKI
-243 AKISQKSF
+243 AKVSQESF
-251 DIHQRALG
+251 D
-259 ELSAN
+259 
-264 VTESFSGYNEIILF
+264 V
-278 GKQEESV
+278 
-285 KKFEKINENIRE
+285 
-297 TAYHQ
+297 HQ

-355 MSPLLSLLTYLS
+355 MSPLLSLLTYL
-367 IGVVSVI
+367 
-374 GTIYAIGGVITV
+374 A
-386 GQLQAFVRFIWQ
+386 
-398 VNDLMSPLLSLL
+398 
-410 TYLSIGVV
+410 IGVV

-503 EKEVLHGVSLDAK
+503 KKEVLHGVSL
-516 KGETVAIVG
+516 E
-525 PTGSGKTTIVNLLMR
+525 
-540 FYDPNSGSIL
+540 
-550 IDGTLHG
+550 
-557 VSLDAKKGETV
+557 AKKGETV

-645 EQACKYANAC
+645 EQACKYANADEFISTLPEGYDTVIDEEADNISQGEKQLLTIARAILKDPKVLILDEATSSIDTKTEKNIQNAMDYLMEGRTSFIIAHRLSTIKNADKILVLKDGNIIECGNHNELMKENGFYANLYNSQFNN

>member
-1 MAKKLK
+1 MAKKFK
-7 RFESVNTLMKY
+7 RFESINTLLKY

-66 GARFHMENVV
+66 GARFHMENVI
-76 KIIML
+76 KII
-81 LLFIYAVKTAA
+81 I
-92 QMISMICITNSI
+92 
-104 QDTMRDLRNACIFH
+104 
-118 MENVVKIIMLLL
+118 LLL

-219 RVNLVMTVCVLV
+219 RVNLVMTLCVLV
-231 IIPISYVIIKKI
+231 IIPISYIIIKKI
-243 AKISQKSF
+243 AKVSQESF
-251 DIHQRALG
+251 DVHQRALG
-259 ELSAN
+259 D
-264 VTESFSGYNEIILF
+264 
-278 GKQEESV
+278 
-285 KKFEKINENIRE
+285 
-297 TAYHQ
+297 
-302 RALGELSANVT
+302 LSANVT

-355 MSPLLSLLTYLS
+355 MSPLLSLLTYLA

-374 GTIYAIGGVITV
+374 GTIYAI
-386 GQLQAFVRFIWQ
+386 
-398 VNDLMSPLLSLL
+398 S
-410 TYLSIGVV
+410 
-418 SVIGTI
+418 
-424 YAIGG
+424 G

-474 EYEEEIDVEREEKE
+474 GYEEETDVERKE
-488 FEGNVEFKDIRFGYG
+488 MVFDGNVEFKDIRFGYG
-503 EKEVLHGVSLDAK
+503 KKEVLHGVSLNAK

-540 FYDPNSGSIL
+540 FYDPNSGSIA
-550 IDGTLHG
+550 IDG
-557 VSLDAKKGETV
+557 VD
-568 AIVGPTGSG
+568 
-577 KTTIVNLLMRF
+577 
-588 YDPNS
+588 
-593 GSILIDGTNSKDIN
+593 SININ
-607 RSTLRDN
+607 RRTLRDN

-637 PDATDAEI
+637 PDATDEEI
-645 EQACKYANAC
+645 EQACKYANADEFISTLPKGYDTVIDEEADNISQGEKQLLTIARAILKDPKVLILDEATSSIDTKTEKNIQDAMDYLMEGRTSFIIAHRLSTIKNADKILVLKDGNIIECGNHNELMKENGFYANLYNSQFNN

>member
-1 MAKKLK
+1 MAKKFK
-7 RFESVNTLMKY
+7 RFESINTLLEY

-66 GARFHMENVV
+66 GARFHMENVI
-76 KIIML
+76 KII
-81 LLFIYAVKTAA
+81 I
-92 QMISMICITNSI
+92 
-104 QDTMRDLRNACIFH
+104 
-118 MENVVKIIMLLL
+118 LLL

-219 RVNLVMTVCVLV
+219 RVNLVMTLCVLV
-231 IIPISYVIIKKI
+231 IIPISYIIIKKI
-243 AKISQKSF
+243 AKVSQESF
-251 DIHQRALG
+251 DVHQRALG
-259 ELSAN
+259 D
-264 VTESFSGYNEIILF
+264 
-278 GKQEESV
+278 
-285 KKFEKINENIRE
+285 
-297 TAYHQ
+297 
-302 RALGELSANVT
+302 LSANVT

-355 MSPLLSLLTYLS
+355 MSPLLSLLTYL
-367 IGVVSVI
+367 
-374 GTIYAIGGVITV
+374 A
-386 GQLQAFVRFIWQ
+386 
-398 VNDLMSPLLSLL
+398 
-410 TYLSIGVV
+410 IGVV

-474 EYEEEIDVEREEKE
+474 EYEEETDVEVKE
-488 FEGNVEFKDIRFGYG
+488 MVFDGNVEFKDIRFGYG
-503 EKEVLHGVSLDAK
+503 KKEVLHGVSLEAK

-540 FYDPNSGSIL
+540 FYDPNSGSIV
-550 IDGTLHG
+550 IDGI
-557 VSLDAKKGETV
+557 D
-568 AIVGPTGSG
+568 
-577 KTTIVNLLMRF
+577 
-588 YDPNS
+588 
-593 GSILIDGTNSKDIN
+593 SININ
-607 RSTLRDN
+607 RRTLRDN

-637 PDATDAEI
+637 PDATDEEI
-645 EQACKYANAC
+645 EQACKYANADEFISTLPNGYDTAIDEEADNISQGEKQLLTIARAILKDPKVLILDEATSSIDTKTEKNIQDAMDYLMEGRTSFIIAHRLSTIKNADKILVLKDGNIIECGNHNELMKENGFYANLYNSQFNN

>member
-1 MAKKLK
+1 MAKKFK
-7 RFESVNTLMKY
+7 RFESINTLLKY

-66 GARFHMENVV
+66 GARFHMENVI
-76 KIIML
+76 KIIIL

-104 QDTMRDLRNACIFH
+104 QDTM
-118 MENVVKIIMLLL
+118 K
-130 FIYAVKT
+130 
-137 AAQMISMICITN
+137 
-149 SIQDTMRDLR
+149 DLR

-219 RVNLVMTVCVLV
+219 RVNLVMTLCVLV
-231 IIPISYVIIKKI
+231 IIPISYIIIKKI
-243 AKISQKSF
+243 AKVSQESF

-259 ELSAN
+259 D
-264 VTESFSGYNEIILF
+264 
-278 GKQEESV
+278 
-285 KKFEKINENIRE
+285 
-297 TAYHQ
+297 
-302 RALGELSANVT
+302 LSANVT

-355 MSPLLSLLTYLS
+355 MSPLLSLLTYLA

-374 GTIYAIGGVITV
+374 GTIYAIGGI
-386 GQLQAFVRFIWQ
+386 
-398 VNDLMSPLLSLL
+398 
-410 TYLSIGVV
+410 
-418 SVIGTI
+418 
-424 YAIGG
+424 
-429 VITVGQLQ
+429 ITVGQLQ

-474 EYEEEIDVEREEKE
+474 EYEEETDVEVKE
-488 FEGNVEFKDIRFGYG
+488 MVFDGNVEFKDIRFGYG
-503 EKEVLHGVSLDAK
+503 KKEVLHGVSLEAK

-540 FYDPNSGSIL
+540 FYDPNSGSIA
-550 IDGTLHG
+550 IDGVDST
-557 VSLDAKKGETV
+557 
-568 AIVGPTGSG
+568 
-577 KTTIVNLLMRF
+577 
-588 YDPNS
+588 
-593 GSILIDGTNSKDIN
+593 DIN
-607 RSTLRDN
+607 RRTLRDN

-637 PDATDAEI
+637 PDATDEEI
-645 EQACKYANAC
+645 EQACKYANADEFISTLPKGYDTVIDEEADNISQGEKQLLTIARAILKDPKVLILDEATSSIDTKTEKNIQDAMDYLMEGRTSFIIAHRLSTIKNADKILVLKDGNIIECGNHNELMKENGFYANLYNSQFNN

>member
-66 GARFHMENVV
+66 GAR
-76 KIIML
+76 
-81 LLFIYAVKTAA
+81 
-92 QMISMICITNSI
+92 
-104 QDTMRDLRNACIFH
+104 FH

-297 TAYHQ
+297 TAY
-302 RALGELSANVT
+302 
-313 ESFSGYNEIILFGKQ
+313 
-328 EESVKKFEKINENIR
+328 
-343 ETAYKAQFLSYL
+343 KAQFLSYL
-355 MSPLLSLLTYLS
+355 MSPLLSLLTYL
-367 IGVVSVI
+367 
-374 GTIYAIGGVITV
+374 A
-386 GQLQAFVRFIWQ
+386 
-398 VNDLMSPLLSLL
+398 
-410 TYLSIGVV
+410 IGVV

-474 EYEEEIDVEREEKE
+474 EYEEETDVEREEKE

-503 EKEVLHGVSLDAK
+503 EKEVLHGVSL
-516 KGETVAIVG
+516 
-525 PTGSGKTTIVNLLMR
+525 
-540 FYDPNSGSIL
+540 Y
-550 IDGTLHG
+550 
-557 VSLDAKKGETV
+557 AKKGETV

-645 EQACKYANAC
+645 EQACKYANADEFISTLPEGYDTVIDEEADNISQGEKQLLTIARAILKDPKVLILDEATSSIDTKTEKNIQNAMDYLMEGRTSFIIAHRLSTIKNADKILVLKDGNIIECGNHNELMKENGFYANLYNSQFNN

>member
-7 RFESVNTLMKY
+7 RFESINTLLKY

-66 GARFHMENVV
+66 GARFHMENVI
-76 KIIML
+76 KIIIL

-104 QDTMRDLRNACIFH
+104 QDTM
-118 MENVVKIIMLLL
+118 K
-130 FIYAVKT
+130 
-137 AAQMISMICITN
+137 
-149 SIQDTMRDLR
+149 DLR

-219 RVNLVMTVCVLV
+219 RVNLVMTLCVLV
-231 IIPISYVIIKKI
+231 IIPISYIIIKKI
-243 AKISQKSF
+243 AKISQESF

-259 ELSAN
+259 D
-264 VTESFSGYNEIILF
+264 
-278 GKQEESV
+278 
-285 KKFEKINENIRE
+285 
-297 TAYHQ
+297 
-302 RALGELSANVT
+302 LSANVT

-355 MSPLLSLLTYLS
+355 MSPLLSLLTYL
-367 IGVVSVI
+367 
-374 GTIYAIGGVITV
+374 A
-386 GQLQAFVRFIWQ
+386 
-398 VNDLMSPLLSLL
+398 
-410 TYLSIGVV
+410 IGVV

-474 EYEEEIDVEREEKE
+474 EYEEETDVERKE
-488 FEGNVEFKDIRFGYG
+488 MVFDGNVEFKDIRFGYG
-503 EKEVLHGVSLDAK
+503 KKEVLHGVSLNAK

-540 FYDPNSGSIL
+540 FYDPNSGSIA
-550 IDGTLHG
+550 IDG
-557 VSLDAKKGETV
+557 VD
-568 AIVGPTGSG
+568 
-577 KTTIVNLLMRF
+577 
-588 YDPNS
+588 
-593 GSILIDGTNSKDIN
+593 SININ
-607 RSTLRDN
+607 RRTLRDN

-637 PDATDAEI
+637 PDATDEEI
-645 EQACKYANAC
+645 EQACKYANADEFISTLPKGYDTVIDEEADNISQGEKQLLTIARAILKDPKVLILDEATSSIDTKTEKNIQDAMDYLMEGRTSFIIAHRLSTIKNADKILVLKDGNIIECGNHNELMKENGFYANLYNSQFNN

>member
-1 MAKKLK
+1 MAKKFK
-7 RFESVNTLMKY
+7 RFESINTLLKY

-66 GARFHMENVV
+66 GARFHIENVI
-76 KIIML
+76 KIIIL

-104 QDTMRDLRNACIFH
+104 QDTM
-118 MENVVKIIMLLL
+118 K
-130 FIYAVKT
+130 
-137 AAQMISMICITN
+137 
-149 SIQDTMRDLR
+149 DLR

-219 RVNLVMTVCVLV
+219 RVNLVMTLCVLV
-231 IIPISYVIIKKI
+231 IIPISYIIIKKI
-243 AKISQKSF
+243 AKVSQESF

-259 ELSAN
+259 N
-264 VTESFSGYNEIILF
+264 
-278 GKQEESV
+278 
-285 KKFEKINENIRE
+285 
-297 TAYHQ
+297 
-302 RALGELSANVT
+302 LSANVT

-355 MSPLLSLLTYLS
+355 MSPLLSLLTYL
-367 IGVVSVI
+367 
-374 GTIYAIGGVITV
+374 A
-386 GQLQAFVRFIWQ
+386 
-398 VNDLMSPLLSLL
+398 
-410 TYLSIGVV
+410 IGVV

-474 EYEEEIDVEREEKE
+474 GYEEETDVEIKE
-488 FEGNVEFKDIRFGYG
+488 MVFDGNVEFKDIRFGYG
-503 EKEVLHGVSLDAK
+503 KKEVLHGVSLYAK

-540 FYDPNSGSIL
+540 FYDPNSGSIV
-550 IDGTLHG
+550 IDGI
-557 VSLDAKKGETV
+557 D
-568 AIVGPTGSG
+568 
-577 KTTIVNLLMRF
+577 
-588 YDPNS
+588 
-593 GSILIDGTNSKDIN
+593 SININ
-607 RSTLRDN
+607 RRTLRDN

-637 PDATDAEI
+637 PDATDEEI
-645 EQACKYANAC
+645 ENACKYANADEFISTLPNGYDTVIDEEADNISQGEKQLLTIARAILKDPKVLILDEATSSIDTKTEKNIQDAMDYLMEGRTSFIIAHRLSTIKNADKILVLKDGNIIECGNHNELMKENGFYANLYNSQFNN

>member
-7 RFESVNTLMKY
+7 RFESINTLLKY

-66 GARFHMENVV
+66 GARFHMENVI
-76 KIIML
+76 KII
-81 LLFIYAVKTAA
+81 I
-92 QMISMICITNSI
+92 
-104 QDTMRDLRNACIFH
+104 
-118 MENVVKIIMLLL
+118 LLL

-219 RVNLVMTVCVLV
+219 RVNLVMTLCVLV
-231 IIPISYVIIKKI
+231 IIPISYIIIKKI
-243 AKISQKSF
+243 AKVSQESF
-251 DIHQRALG
+251 DVHQRALG
-259 ELSAN
+259 DLSAN

-285 KKFEKINENIRE
+285 KKFEKIN
-297 TAYHQ
+297 
-302 RALGELSANVT
+302 
-313 ESFSGYNEIILFGKQ
+313 K
-328 EESVKKFEKINENIR
+328 NIR

-355 MSPLLSLLTYLS
+355 MSPLLSLLTYL
-367 IGVVSVI
+367 
-374 GTIYAIGGVITV
+374 A
-386 GQLQAFVRFIWQ
+386 
-398 VNDLMSPLLSLL
+398 
-410 TYLSIGVV
+410 IGVV

-474 EYEEEIDVEREEKE
+474 GYEEETDVERKE
-488 FEGNVEFKDIRFGYG
+488 MVLDGNVEFKDIRFGYG
-503 EKEVLHGVSLDAK
+503 KKEVLHGVSLEAK

-540 FYDPNSGSIL
+540 FYDPNSGSIV
-550 IDGTLHG
+550 IDGI
-557 VSLDAKKGETV
+557 D
-568 AIVGPTGSG
+568 
-577 KTTIVNLLMRF
+577 
-588 YDPNS
+588 
-593 GSILIDGTNSKDIN
+593 SININ
-607 RSTLRDN
+607 RRTLRDN

-637 PDATDAEI
+637 PDATDEEI
-645 EQACKYANAC
+645 EQACKYANADEFISTLPNGYDTVIDEEADNISQGEKQLLTIARAILKDPKVLILDEATSSIDTKTEKNIQDAMDYLMEGRTSFIIAHRLSTIKNADKILVLKDGNIIECGNHNELMKENGFYANLY

>member
-1 MAKKLK
+1 MAKKFK
-7 RFESVNTLMKY
+7 RFESINTLLKY
-18 LKPYRRGFIISIVML
+18 LRPYRRGFIISIVML

-66 GARFHMENVV
+66 EARFHMENVI
-76 KIIML
+76 KII
-81 LLFIYAVKTAA
+81 I
-92 QMISMICITNSI
+92 
-104 QDTMRDLRNACIFH
+104 
-118 MENVVKIIMLLL
+118 LLL

-219 RVNLVMTVCVLV
+219 RVNLVMTLCVLV
-231 IIPISYVIIKKI
+231 IIPISYIIIKKI
-243 AKISQKSF
+243 AKVSQESF
-251 DIHQRALG
+251 DVHQRALG
-259 ELSAN
+259 D
-264 VTESFSGYNEIILF
+264 
-278 GKQEESV
+278 
-285 KKFEKINENIRE
+285 
-297 TAYHQ
+297 
-302 RALGELSANVT
+302 LSANVT

-355 MSPLLSLLTYLS
+355 MSPLLSLLTYL
-367 IGVVSVI
+367 
-374 GTIYAIGGVITV
+374 A
-386 GQLQAFVRFIWQ
+386 
-398 VNDLMSPLLSLL
+398 
-410 TYLSIGVV
+410 IGVV

-474 EYEEEIDVEREEKE
+474 EYEEETDVEVKE
-488 FEGNVEFKDIRFGYG
+488 MIFDGNVEFKDIRFGYG
-503 EKEVLHGVSLDAK
+503 KKEVLHGVSLYAK

-540 FYDPNSGSIL
+540 FYDPNSGSIV
-550 IDGTLHG
+550 IDGI
-557 VSLDAKKGETV
+557 D
-568 AIVGPTGSG
+568 
-577 KTTIVNLLMRF
+577 
-588 YDPNS
+588 
-593 GSILIDGTNSKDIN
+593 SININ
-607 RSTLRDN
+607 RRTLRDN

-637 PDATDAEI
+637 PDATDEEI
-645 EQACKYANAC
+645 EQACKYANADEFISTLPNGYDTAIDEEADNISQGEKQLLTIARAILKDPKVLILDEATSSIDTKTEKNIQDAMDYLMEGRTSFIIAHRLSTIKNADKILVLKDGNIIECGNHNELMKENGFYANLYNSQFNN

>member
-7 RFESVNTLMKY
+7 RFESINTLLKY

-66 GARFHMENVV
+66 GARFHMENVI
-76 KIIML
+76 KIIII

-104 QDTMRDLRNACIFH
+104 QDTM
-118 MENVVKIIMLLL
+118 K
-130 FIYAVKT
+130 
-137 AAQMISMICITN
+137 
-149 SIQDTMRDLR
+149 DLR

-206 GVLMVCFAIFMMF
+206 GVLMVCLAIFMMF
-219 RVNLVMTVCVLV
+219 RVNLVMTLCVLV
-231 IIPISYVIIKKI
+231 IIPISYIIIKKI
-243 AKISQKSF
+243 AKVSQESF
-251 DIHQRALG
+251 D
-259 ELSAN
+259 
-264 VTESFSGYNEIILF
+264 V
-278 GKQEESV
+278 
-285 KKFEKINENIRE
+285 
-297 TAYHQ
+297 HQ

-355 MSPLLSLLTYLS
+355 MSPLLSLLTYL
-367 IGVVSVI
+367 
-374 GTIYAIGGVITV
+374 A
-386 GQLQAFVRFIWQ
+386 
-398 VNDLMSPLLSLL
+398 
-410 TYLSIGVV
+410 IGVV

-474 EYEEEIDVEREEKE
+474 EYEEETDVERKE
-488 FEGNVEFKDIRFGYG
+488 MVFDGNVEFKDIRFGYG
-503 EKEVLHGVSLDAK
+503 KKEVLHGVSLYAK

-540 FYDPNSGSIL
+540 FYDPNSGSIA
-550 IDGTLHG
+550 IDGVDST
-557 VSLDAKKGETV
+557 
-568 AIVGPTGSG
+568 
-577 KTTIVNLLMRF
+577 
-588 YDPNS
+588 
-593 GSILIDGTNSKDIN
+593 DIN
-607 RSTLRDN
+607 RRTLRDN

-637 PDATDAEI
+637 PDATDEEI
-645 EQACKYANAC
+645 EQACKYANADEFISTLPKGYDTVIDEEADNISQGEKQLLTIARAILKDPKVLILDEATSSIDTKTEKNIQDAMDYLMEGRTSFIIAHRLSTIKNADKILVLKDGNIIECGNHNELMKENGFYANLYNSQFNN

>member
-7 RFESVNTLMKY
+7 RFESINTLLKY

-46 EGMITNSILKDVTDI
+46 GGMTTNSILKDVTDI
-61 AKGVP
+61 ATGVP
-66 GARFHMENVV
+66 GARFHMENVI
-76 KIIML
+76 KII
-81 LLFIYAVKTAA
+81 I
-92 QMISMICITNSI
+92 
-104 QDTMRDLRNACIFH
+104 
-118 MENVVKIIMLLL
+118 LLL

-219 RVNLVMTVCVLV
+219 RVNLVMTLCVLV
-231 IIPISYVIIKKI
+231 IIPISYIIIKKI
-243 AKISQKSF
+243 AKVSQESF
-251 DIHQRALG
+251 DVHQRALG
-259 ELSAN
+259 D
-264 VTESFSGYNEIILF
+264 
-278 GKQEESV
+278 
-285 KKFEKINENIRE
+285 
-297 TAYHQ
+297 
-302 RALGELSANVT
+302 LSANVT

-355 MSPLLSLLTYLS
+355 MSPLLSLLTYL
-367 IGVVSVI
+367 
-374 GTIYAIGGVITV
+374 A
-386 GQLQAFVRFIWQ
+386 
-398 VNDLMSPLLSLL
+398 
-410 TYLSIGVV
+410 IGVV

-474 EYEEEIDVEREEKE
+474 EYEEETDVEVKE
-488 FEGNVEFKDIRFGYG
+488 MVFDGNVEFKDIRFGYG
-503 EKEVLHGVSLDAK
+503 KKEVLHGVSLYAK

-540 FYDPNSGSIL
+540 FYDPNSGSIV
-550 IDGTLHG
+550 IDGI
-557 VSLDAKKGETV
+557 D
-568 AIVGPTGSG
+568 
-577 KTTIVNLLMRF
+577 
-588 YDPNS
+588 
-593 GSILIDGTNSKDIN
+593 SININ
-607 RSTLRDN
+607 RRTLRDN

-637 PDATDAEI
+637 PDATDEEI
-645 EQACKYANAC
+645 EQACKYANADEFISTLPNGYDTAIDEEADNISQGEKQLLTIARAILKDPKVLILDEATSSIDTKTEKNIQDAMDYLMEGRTSFIIAHRLSTIKNADKILVLKDGNIIECGNHNELMKENGFYANLYNSQFNN

>member
-1 MAKKLK
+1 MAKKFK
-7 RFESVNTLMKY
+7 RFESINTLLKY

-66 GARFHMENVV
+66 GARFHMENVI
-76 KIIML
+76 KIIIL
-81 LLFIYAVKTAA
+81 LLFIYA
-92 QMISMICITNSI
+92 I
-104 QDTMRDLRNACIFH
+104 
-118 MENVVKIIMLLL
+118 
-130 FIYAVKT
+130 KT

-297 TAYHQ
+297 TAY
-302 RALGELSANVT
+302 
-313 ESFSGYNEIILFGKQ
+313 
-328 EESVKKFEKINENIR
+328 
-343 ETAYKAQFLSYL
+343 KAQFLSY
-355 MSPLLSLLTYLS
+355 
-367 IGVVSVI
+367 
-374 GTIYAIGGVITV
+374 
-386 GQLQAFVRFIWQ
+386 
-398 VNDLMSPLLSLL
+398 LMSPLLSLL

-474 EYEEEIDVEREEKE
+474 EYEEETDVEREEKE
-488 FEGNVEFKDIRFGYG
+488 FDGNVEFKDIRFGYG

-540 FYDPNSGSIL
+540 FYDS
-550 IDGTLHG
+550 
-557 VSLDAKKGETV
+557 
-568 AIVGPTGSG
+568 
-577 KTTIVNLLMRF
+577 
-588 YDPNS
+588 NS

-645 EQACKYANAC
+645 EQACKYANADEFISTLPEGYDTVIDEEADNISQGEKQLLTIARAILKDPKVLILDEATSSIDTKTEKNIQNAMDYLMEGRTSFIIAHRLSTIKNADKILVLKDGNIIECGNHNELMKENGFYANLYNSQFNN

>member
-7 RFESVNTLMKY
+7 RFESINTLLKY

-66 GARFHMENVV
+66 GARFHMENVI
-76 KIIML
+76 KII
-81 LLFIYAVKTAA
+81 I
-92 QMISMICITNSI
+92 
-104 QDTMRDLRNACIFH
+104 
-118 MENVVKIIMLLL
+118 LLL

-219 RVNLVMTVCVLV
+219 RVNLVMTLCVLV
-231 IIPISYVIIKKI
+231 IIPISYIIIKKI
-243 AKISQKSF
+243 AKVSQESF
-251 DIHQRALG
+251 DVHQRALG
-259 ELSAN
+259 D
-264 VTESFSGYNEIILF
+264 
-278 GKQEESV
+278 
-285 KKFEKINENIRE
+285 
-297 TAYHQ
+297 
-302 RALGELSANVT
+302 LSANVT

-355 MSPLLSLLTYLS
+355 MSPLLSLLTYL
-367 IGVVSVI
+367 
-374 GTIYAIGGVITV
+374 A
-386 GQLQAFVRFIWQ
+386 
-398 VNDLMSPLLSLL
+398 
-410 TYLSIGVV
+410 IGVV

-474 EYEEEIDVEREEKE
+474 EYEEETDVEVKE
-488 FEGNVEFKDIRFGYG
+488 MVFDGNVEFKDIRFGYG
-503 EKEVLHGVSLDAK
+503 KKEVLHGVSLYAK

-540 FYDPNSGSIL
+540 FYDPNSGSIV
-550 IDGTLHG
+550 IDGI
-557 VSLDAKKGETV
+557 D
-568 AIVGPTGSG
+568 
-577 KTTIVNLLMRF
+577 
-588 YDPNS
+588 
-593 GSILIDGTNSKDIN
+593 SININ
-607 RSTLRDN
+607 RRTLRDN

-637 PDATDAEI
+637 PDATDEEI
-645 EQACKYANAC
+645 EHACKYANADEFISTLPNGYDTVIDEEADNISQGEKQLLTIARAILKDPKVLILDEATSSIDTKTEKNIQDAMDYLMEGRTSFIIAHRLSTIKNADKILVLKDGNIIECGNHNELMKENGFYANLYNSQFNN

>member
-66 GARFHMENVV
+66 GAR
-76 KIIML
+76 
-81 LLFIYAVKTAA
+81 
-92 QMISMICITNSI
+92 
-104 QDTMRDLRNACIFH
+104 FH

-297 TAYHQ
+297 TAY
-302 RALGELSANVT
+302 
-313 ESFSGYNEIILFGKQ
+313 
-328 EESVKKFEKINENIR
+328 
-343 ETAYKAQFLSYL
+343 KAQFLSY
-355 MSPLLSLLTYLS
+355 
-367 IGVVSVI
+367 
-374 GTIYAIGGVITV
+374 
-386 GQLQAFVRFIWQ
+386 
-398 VNDLMSPLLSLL
+398 LMSPLLSLL

-550 IDGTLHG
+550 IDGT
-557 VSLDAKKGETV
+557 
-568 AIVGPTGSG
+568 
-577 KTTIVNLLMRF
+577 
-588 YDPNS
+588 
-593 GSILIDGTNSKDIN
+593 NSKDIN

-645 EQACKYANAC
+645 EQACKYANADEFISTLPEGYDTIIDEEADNISQGEKQLLTIARAILKDPKVLILDEATSSIDTKTEKNIQNAMDYLMEGRTSFIIAHRLSTIKNADKILVLKDGNIIECGNHNELMKENGFYANLYNSQFNN

>member
-1 MAKKLK
+1 MAKKFK
-7 RFESVNTLMKY
+7 RFESINTLLKY

-66 GARFHMENVV
+66 GARFHMENVI
-76 KIIML
+76 KIIIL

-104 QDTMRDLRNACIFH
+104 QDTM
-118 MENVVKIIMLLL
+118 K
-130 FIYAVKT
+130 
-137 AAQMISMICITN
+137 
-149 SIQDTMRDLR
+149 DLR

-219 RVNLVMTVCVLV
+219 RVNLVMTLCVLV
-231 IIPISYVIIKKI
+231 IIPISYIIIKKI
-243 AKISQKSF
+243 AKVSQESF
-251 DIHQRALG
+251 DIHQHALG
-259 ELSAN
+259 DLSAN

-285 KKFEKINENIRE
+285 KKFEKIN
-297 TAYHQ
+297 
-302 RALGELSANVT
+302 L
-313 ESFSGYNEIILFGKQ
+313 
-328 EESVKKFEKINENIR
+328 NIR

-355 MSPLLSLLTYLS
+355 MSPLLSLLTYLA

-374 GTIYAIGGVITV
+374 GTIYAIGGI
-386 GQLQAFVRFIWQ
+386 
-398 VNDLMSPLLSLL
+398 
-410 TYLSIGVV
+410 
-418 SVIGTI
+418 
-424 YAIGG
+424 
-429 VITVGQLQ
+429 ITVGQLQ

-460 QSALSAMDR
+460 QSALSAMNR

-474 EYEEEIDVEREEKE
+474 EYEEETDVEVKE
-488 FEGNVEFKDIRFGYG
+488 MVFDGNVEFKDIRFGYG
-503 EKEVLHGVSLDAK
+503 KKEVLHGVSLYAK

-540 FYDPNSGSIL
+540 FYDPNSGSIV
-550 IDGTLHG
+550 IDGVDST
-557 VSLDAKKGETV
+557 
-568 AIVGPTGSG
+568 
-577 KTTIVNLLMRF
+577 
-588 YDPNS
+588 
-593 GSILIDGTNSKDIN
+593 DIN
-607 RSTLRDN
+607 RRTLRDN

-637 PDATDAEI
+637 PDATDEEI
-645 EQACKYANAC
+645 EQACKYANADEFISTLPKGYDTVIDEEADNISQGEKQLLTIARAILKDPKVLILDEATSSIDTKTEKNIQDAMDYLMEGRTSFIIAHRLSTIKNADKILVLKDGNIIECGNHNELMKENGFYANLYNSQFNN

>member
-7 RFESVNTLMKY
+7 RFESINTLLKY

-76 KIIML
+76 KIIFL
-81 LLFIYAVKTAA
+81 LLLIYAVKTAA

-104 QDTMRDLRNACIFH
+104 QDTM
-118 MENVVKIIMLLL
+118 K
-130 FIYAVKT
+130 
-137 AAQMISMICITN
+137 
-149 SIQDTMRDLR
+149 DLR

-219 RVNLVMTVCVLV
+219 RVNLVMTICVLV
-231 IIPISYVIIKKI
+231 IIPISYIIIKKI
-243 AKISQKSF
+243 AKISQESF

-285 KKFEKINENIRE
+285 KKFEQIN
-297 TAYHQ
+297 
-302 RALGELSANVT
+302 L
-313 ESFSGYNEIILFGKQ
+313 
-328 EESVKKFEKINENIR
+328 NIR

-355 MSPLLSLLTYLS
+355 MSPLLSLLTYLA

-374 GTIYAIGGVITV
+374 GTIYAIGGI
-386 GQLQAFVRFIWQ
+386 
-398 VNDLMSPLLSLL
+398 
-410 TYLSIGVV
+410 
-418 SVIGTI
+418 
-424 YAIGG
+424 
-429 VITVGQLQ
+429 ITVGQLQ

-474 EYEEEIDVEREEKE
+474 GYEEETDVEIKE
-488 FEGNVEFKDIRFGYG
+488 MVFDGDVEFKDIRFGYG
-503 EKEVLHGVSLDAK
+503 KKEVLHGVSLEAK

-540 FYDPNSGSIL
+540 FYDPNSGSIV
-550 IDGTLHG
+550 IDGVDST
-557 VSLDAKKGETV
+557 
-568 AIVGPTGSG
+568 
-577 KTTIVNLLMRF
+577 
-588 YDPNS
+588 
-593 GSILIDGTNSKDIN
+593 DIN
-607 RSTLRDN
+607 RRTLRDN

-637 PDATDAEI
+637 PDATDEEI
-645 EQACKYANAC
+645 ENACKYANADEFISTLPNGYDTIIDEEADNISQGEKQLLTIARAILKDPKVLILDEATSSIDTKTEKNIQDAMDYLMEGRTSFIIAHRLSTIKNADKILVLKDGNIIECGNHDTLMEANGFYANLYNSQFNN

>member
-1 MAKKLK
+1 MAKKFK
-7 RFESVNTLMKY
+7 RFESINTLLKY

-66 GARFHMENVV
+66 GARFHMENVI
-76 KIIML
+76 KII
-81 LLFIYAVKTAA
+81 I
-92 QMISMICITNSI
+92 
-104 QDTMRDLRNACIFH
+104 
-118 MENVVKIIMLLL
+118 LLL

-169 PVKTLDSHPKG
+169 PIKTLDSHPKG

-297 TAYHQ
+297 TAY
-302 RALGELSANVT
+302 
-313 ESFSGYNEIILFGKQ
+313 
-328 EESVKKFEKINENIR
+328 
-343 ETAYKAQFLSYL
+343 KAQFLSY
-355 MSPLLSLLTYLS
+355 
-367 IGVVSVI
+367 
-374 GTIYAIGGVITV
+374 
-386 GQLQAFVRFIWQ
+386 
-398 VNDLMSPLLSLL
+398 LMSPLLSLL

-550 IDGTLHG
+550 IDGT
-557 VSLDAKKGETV
+557 
-568 AIVGPTGSG
+568 
-577 KTTIVNLLMRF
+577 
-588 YDPNS
+588 
-593 GSILIDGTNSKDIN
+593 NSKDIN

-645 EQACKYANAC
+645 EQACKYANADEFISTLPEGYDTVIDEEADNISQGEKQLLTIARAILKDPKVLILDEATSSIDTKTEKNIQNAMDYLMEGRTSFIIAHRLSTIKNADKILVLKDGNIIECGNHNELMKENGFYANLYNSQFNN

>member
-7 RFESVNTLMKY
+7 RFESINTLLKY

-66 GARFHMENVV
+66 GARFHMENVI
-76 KIIML
+76 KIITL

-104 QDTMRDLRNACIFH
+104 QDTM
-118 MENVVKIIMLLL
+118 K
-130 FIYAVKT
+130 
-137 AAQMISMICITN
+137 
-149 SIQDTMRDLR
+149 DLR

-219 RVNLVMTVCVLV
+219 RVNLVMTLCVLV
-231 IIPISYVIIKKI
+231 IIPISYIIIKKI
-243 AKISQKSF
+243 AKVSQESF

-259 ELSAN
+259 D
-264 VTESFSGYNEIILF
+264 
-278 GKQEESV
+278 
-285 KKFEKINENIRE
+285 
-297 TAYHQ
+297 
-302 RALGELSANVT
+302 LSANVT

-355 MSPLLSLLTYLS
+355 MSPLLSLLTYL
-367 IGVVSVI
+367 
-374 GTIYAIGGVITV
+374 A
-386 GQLQAFVRFIWQ
+386 
-398 VNDLMSPLLSLL
+398 
-410 TYLSIGVV
+410 IGVV

-474 EYEEEIDVEREEKE
+474 GYEEETDVERKE
-488 FEGNVEFKDIRFGYG
+488 MVFDGNVEFKDIRFGYG
-503 EKEVLHGVSLDAK
+503 KKEVLHGVSLNAK

-540 FYDPNSGSIL
+540 FYDPNSGSIV
-550 IDGTLHG
+550 IDG
-557 VSLDAKKGETV
+557 
-568 AIVGPTGSG
+568 
-577 KTTIVNLLMRF
+577 VN
-588 YDPNS
+588 S
-593 GSILIDGTNSKDIN
+593 TDIN
-607 RSTLRDN
+607 RRTLRDN

-637 PDATDAEI
+637 PDATDEEI
-645 EQACKYANAC
+645 EQACKYANADEFISTLPKGYDTVIDEEADNISQGEKQLLTIARAILKDPKVLILDEATSSIDTKTEKNIQDAMDYLMEGRTSFIIAHRLSTIKNADKILVLKDGNIIECGNHNELMKENGFYANLYNSQFNN

>member
-7 RFESVNTLMKY
+7 RFESINTLLKY

-66 GARFHMENVV
+66 GARFHMENVI
-76 KIIML
+76 KII
-81 LLFIYAVKTAA
+81 I
-92 QMISMICITNSI
+92 
-104 QDTMRDLRNACIFH
+104 
-118 MENVVKIIMLLL
+118 LLL

-219 RVNLVMTVCVLV
+219 RVNLVMTLCVLV
-231 IIPISYVIIKKI
+231 IIPISYIIIKKI
-243 AKISQKSF
+243 AKVSQESF
-251 DIHQRALG
+251 DVHQRALG
-259 ELSAN
+259 DLSAN

-285 KKFEKINENIRE
+285 KN
-297 TAYHQ
+297 
-302 RALGELSANVT
+302 
-313 ESFSGYNEIILFGKQ
+313 
-328 EESVKKFEKINENIR
+328 FEKINENIR

-355 MSPLLSLLTYLS
+355 MSPLLSLLTYL
-367 IGVVSVI
+367 
-374 GTIYAIGGVITV
+374 A
-386 GQLQAFVRFIWQ
+386 
-398 VNDLMSPLLSLL
+398 
-410 TYLSIGVV
+410 IGVV

-474 EYEEEIDVEREEKE
+474 GYEEETDVEIKE
-488 FEGNVEFKDIRFGYG
+488 MVFDGNVEFKDIRFGYG
-503 EKEVLHGVSLDAK
+503 KKEVLHGVSLYAK

-540 FYDPNSGSIL
+540 FYDPNSGSIV
-550 IDGTLHG
+550 IDGI
-557 VSLDAKKGETV
+557 D
-568 AIVGPTGSG
+568 
-577 KTTIVNLLMRF
+577 
-588 YDPNS
+588 
-593 GSILIDGTNSKDIN
+593 SININ
-607 RSTLRDN
+607 RRTLRDN

-637 PDATDAEI
+637 PDATDEEI
-645 EQACKYANAC
+645 EQACKYANADEFISTLPNGYDTVIDEEADNISQGEKQLLTIARAILKDPKVLILDEATSSIDTKTEKNIQDAMDYLMEGRTSFIIAHRLSTIKNADKILVLKDGNIIECGNHNELMKENGFYANLYNSQFNN

>member
-1 MAKKLK
+1 MAKKFK
-7 RFESVNTLMKY
+7 RFESINTLMKY
-18 LKPYRRGFIISIVML
+18 LRPYRRGFIISIVML

-66 GARFHMENVV
+66 GAR
-76 KIIML
+76 
-81 LLFIYAVKTAA
+81 
-92 QMISMICITNSI
+92 
-104 QDTMRDLRNACIFH
+104 FH

-297 TAYHQ
+297 TAY
-302 RALGELSANVT
+302 
-313 ESFSGYNEIILFGKQ
+313 
-328 EESVKKFEKINENIR
+328 
-343 ETAYKAQFLSYL
+343 KAQFLSYL
-355 MSPLLSLLTYLS
+355 MSPLLSLLTYL
-367 IGVVSVI
+367 
-374 GTIYAIGGVITV
+374 A
-386 GQLQAFVRFIWQ
+386 
-398 VNDLMSPLLSLL
+398 
-410 TYLSIGVV
+410 IGVV

-550 IDGTLHG
+550 IDGT
-557 VSLDAKKGETV
+557 
-568 AIVGPTGSG
+568 
-577 KTTIVNLLMRF
+577 
-588 YDPNS
+588 
-593 GSILIDGTNSKDIN
+593 NSKDIN

-637 PDATDAEI
+637 PDATDEEI
-645 EQACKYANAC
+645 EQACKYANADEFISTLPEGYDTVIDEEADNISQGEKQLLTIARAILKDPKVLILDEATSSIDTKTEKNIQNAMDYLMEGRTSFIIAHRLSTIKNADKILVLKDGNIIECGNHNELMKENGFYANLYKSQFNN

>member
-1 MAKKLK
+1 MAKKFK
-7 RFESVNTLMKY
+7 RFESINTLLKY

-66 GARFHMENVV
+66 GARFHMENVI
-76 KIIML
+76 KII
-81 LLFIYAVKTAA
+81 
-92 QMISMICITNSI
+92 
-104 QDTMRDLRNACIFH
+104 
-118 MENVVKIIMLLL
+118 IILL

-206 GVLMVCFAIFMMF
+206 GVLMVCLAIFMMF
-219 RVNLVMTVCVLV
+219 RVNLVMTLCVLV
-231 IIPISYVIIKKI
+231 IIPISYIIIKKI
-243 AKISQKSF
+243 AKVSQESF

-259 ELSAN
+259 D
-264 VTESFSGYNEIILF
+264 
-278 GKQEESV
+278 
-285 KKFEKINENIRE
+285 
-297 TAYHQ
+297 
-302 RALGELSANVT
+302 LSANVT

-355 MSPLLSLLTYLS
+355 MSPLLSLLTYLA

-374 GTIYAIGGVITV
+374 GTIYAIGGI
-386 GQLQAFVRFIWQ
+386 
-398 VNDLMSPLLSLL
+398 
-410 TYLSIGVV
+410 
-418 SVIGTI
+418 
-424 YAIGG
+424 
-429 VITVGQLQ
+429 ITVGQLQ

-474 EYEEEIDVEREEKE
+474 EYEEETDVEVKE
-488 FEGNVEFKDIRFGYG
+488 MVFDGNVEFKDIRFGYG
-503 EKEVLHGVSLDAK
+503 KKEVLHGVSLEAK

-540 FYDPNSGSIL
+540 FYDPNSGSIV
-550 IDGTLHG
+550 IDGI
-557 VSLDAKKGETV
+557 D
-568 AIVGPTGSG
+568 
-577 KTTIVNLLMRF
+577 
-588 YDPNS
+588 
-593 GSILIDGTNSKDIN
+593 SININ
-607 RSTLRDN
+607 RRTLRDN

-637 PDATDAEI
+637 PDATDEEI
-645 EQACKYANAC
+645 EQACKYANADEFISTLPKGYDTVIDEEADNISQGEKQLLTIARAILKDPKVLILDEATSSIDTKTEKNIQDAMDYLMEGRTSFIIAHRLSTIKNADKILVLKDGNIIECGNHNELMKENGFYANLYNSQFNN

>member
-104 QDTMRDLRNACIFH
+104 QDTMRDLRNACI
-118 MENVVKIIMLLL
+118 
-130 FIYAVKT
+130 
-137 AAQMISMICITN
+137 
-149 SIQDTMRDLR
+149 
-159 NACIEKINAL
+159 EKINAL

-219 RVNLVMTVCVLV
+219 RVNLVMTLCVLV
-231 IIPISYVIIKKI
+231 IIPISYIIIKKI
-243 AKISQKSF
+243 AKVSQESF
-251 DIHQRALG
+251 DVHQRALG
-259 ELSAN
+259 D
-264 VTESFSGYNEIILF
+264 
-278 GKQEESV
+278 
-285 KKFEKINENIRE
+285 
-297 TAYHQ
+297 
-302 RALGELSANVT
+302 LSANVT

-355 MSPLLSLLTYLS
+355 MSPLLSLLTYL
-367 IGVVSVI
+367 
-374 GTIYAIGGVITV
+374 A
-386 GQLQAFVRFIWQ
+386 
-398 VNDLMSPLLSLL
+398 
-410 TYLSIGVV
+410 IGVV

-474 EYEEEIDVEREEKE
+474 EYEEETDVEVKE
-488 FEGNVEFKDIRFGYG
+488 MVFDGNVEFKDIRFGYG
-503 EKEVLHGVSLDAK
+503 KKEVLHGVSLYAK

-540 FYDPNSGSIL
+540 FYDPNSGSIV
-550 IDGTLHG
+550 IDGI
-557 VSLDAKKGETV
+557 D
-568 AIVGPTGSG
+568 
-577 KTTIVNLLMRF
+577 
-588 YDPNS
+588 
-593 GSILIDGTNSKDIN
+593 SININ
-607 RSTLRDN
+607 RRTLRDN

-637 PDATDAEI
+637 PDATDEEI
-645 EQACKYANAC
+645 EQACKYANADEFISTLPNGYDTAIDEEADNISQGEKQLLTIARAILKDPKVLILDEATSSIDTKTEKNIQDAMDYLMEGRTSFIIAHRLSTIKNADKILVLKDGNIIECGNHNELMKENGFYANLYNSQFNN

>member
-7 RFESVNTLMKY
+7 RFESINTLLKY

-66 GARFHMENVV
+66 GARFHMENVI
-76 KIIML
+76 KIIIL

-104 QDTMRDLRNACIFH
+104 QDTM
-118 MENVVKIIMLLL
+118 K
-130 FIYAVKT
+130 
-137 AAQMISMICITN
+137 
-149 SIQDTMRDLR
+149 DLR

-219 RVNLVMTVCVLV
+219 RVNLVMTLCVLV
-231 IIPISYVIIKKI
+231 IIPISYIIIKKI
-243 AKISQKSF
+243 AKVSQESF

-259 ELSAN
+259 D
-264 VTESFSGYNEIILF
+264 
-278 GKQEESV
+278 
-285 KKFEKINENIRE
+285 
-297 TAYHQ
+297 
-302 RALGELSANVT
+302 LSANVT

-355 MSPLLSLLTYLS
+355 MSPLLSLLTYL
-367 IGVVSVI
+367 
-374 GTIYAIGGVITV
+374 A
-386 GQLQAFVRFIWQ
+386 
-398 VNDLMSPLLSLL
+398 
-410 TYLSIGVV
+410 IGVV

-474 EYEEEIDVEREEKE
+474 EYEEETDVERKE
-488 FEGNVEFKDIRFGYG
+488 MVFDGNVEFKDIRFGYG
-503 EKEVLHGVSLDAK
+503 KKEVLHGVSLNAK

-540 FYDPNSGSIL
+540 FYDPNSGSIA
-550 IDGTLHG
+550 IDG
-557 VSLDAKKGETV
+557 VD
-568 AIVGPTGSG
+568 
-577 KTTIVNLLMRF
+577 
-588 YDPNS
+588 
-593 GSILIDGTNSKDIN
+593 SININ
-607 RSTLRDN
+607 RRTLRDN

-637 PDATDAEI
+637 PDATDEEI
-645 EQACKYANAC
+645 EQACKYANADEFISTLPKGYDTVIDEEADNISQGEKQLLTIARAILKDPKVLILDEATSSIDTKTEKNIQDAMDYLMEGRTSFIIAHRLSTIKNADKILVLKDGNIIECGNHNELMKENGFYANLYNSQFNN